1 MQKTPLDPDV
11 ADVAPTAPAL
21 TDLAHRVT
29 YLRLLDAE
37 TNGADWKE
45 VAKIVLHLDPDRSP
59 DRARRAWKTHLAR
72 AHWITE
78 QAMLRDS
85 ASYRMPQARY
95 RPLPVAS
102 RRPNSAT
109 RFCAARGVILSCAA
123 IMPAET
129 IGRVST

>member
-1 MQKTPLDPDV
+1 MLIGHHVERSFGLPYDVLTAVSLPQSSRFRIVHAPPLDPDV

-21 TDLAHRVT
+21 TDYDERHLVT

-59 DRARRAWKTHLAR
+59 DRARRAWKTHLTR

-78 QAMLRDS
+78 HGYRHLLRGE
-85 ASYRMPQARY
+85 
-95 RPLPVAS
+95 AS
-102 RRPNSAT
+102 R
-109 RFCAARGVILSCAA
+109 
-123 IMPAET
+123 
-129 IGRVST
+129 